1 MDKNIFKVMVELQH
15 QFNKQV
21 AEDYL
26 DKNFNWNSAIIA
38 ESGELLDSLGYKWWK
53 KQEPDMENVKVEA
66 IDLLRFVISDILQ
79 LNYNYE
85 ESLIASFIDETISEF
100 EESFTSDIYE
110 KEFEDEDLFGLVN
123 ILNYNEIP
131 RFATLKIIFKKLD
144 MSNEDVYIAY
154 ITKNCLNK
162 FRQDNGYKDGSYIKV
177 WNGKEDNV
185 VAFEIANEWGADE
198 ELFEQLYLDLETY
211 YKEEV
216 LEKQEPHLSNILDDI
231 NYIKSVD
238 TEIGE

>member
-1 MDKNIFKVMVELQH
+1 MSIFEKMVKLQH

-66 IDLLRFVISDILQ
+66 IDLLHFVISDILQ

-131 RFATLKIIFKKLD
+131 RFATLKIIFKKLE

-162 FRQDNGYKDGSYIKV
+162 FRQDNGYKDGSYIKN
-177 WNGKEDNV
+177 WNGREDNI

>member
-1 MDKNIFKVMVELQH
+1 MSIFKRMVELQH

-66 IDLLRFVISDILQ
+66 IDLLHFVISDILQ
-79 LNYNYE
+79 LNYE
-85 ESLIASFIDETISEF
+85 ESLEASFIDETISEF

-162 FRQDNGYKDGSYIKV
+162 FRQDNGYKDGSYIKN
-177 WNGKEDNV
+177 WNGKEDNI

-198 ELFEQLYLDLETY
+198 ELFEQLYLGLETY

-216 LEKQEPHLSNILDDI
+216 LKQEVKTLDFDKPDFFKC
-231 NYIKSVD
+231 NVVN
-238 TEIGE
+238 

>member
-1 MDKNIFKVMVELQH
+1 MSIFKKMVELQH

-66 IDLLRFVISDILQ
+66 IDLLHFVISDILQ

-85 ESLIASFIDETISEF
+85 ESLEASFIDETISEF

-216 LEKQEPHLSNILDDI
+216 LKQEVKTLDFDKPDFFKC
-231 NYIKSVD
+231 NVVN
-238 TEIGE
+238 

>member
-1 MDKNIFKVMVELQH
+1 MSIFKKMVELQH

-26 DKNFNWNSAIIA
+26 DKSFNWNSAIIA

-66 IDLLRFVISDILQ
+66 IDLLHFVISDRIQ
-79 LNYNYE
+79 KNKKMFSE
-85 ESLIASFIDETISEF
+85 KESLEMTFVE
-100 EESFTSDIYE
+100 
-110 KEFEDEDLFGLVN
+110 L
-123 ILNYNEIP
+123 YNEFNNVKVLRDYSTLEDMI
-131 RFATLKIIFKKLD
+131 FYLIATNSYRINVMKRIFTKLE
-144 MSNEDVYIAY
+144 MSNEDVYISY

-162 FRQDNGYKDGSYIKV
+162 FRQDNGYKDGSYIKN
-177 WNGKEDNV
+177 WNGREDNI

-216 LEKQEPHLSNILDDI
+216 LKQEVKAPNFDKPDI
-231 NYIKSVD
+231 FKCNVVN
-238 TEIGE
+238 

>member
-1 MDKNIFKVMVELQH
+1 MSIFEKMVKLQH

-26 DKNFNWNSAIIA
+26 EKDFNWNSAIIA

-66 IDLLRFVISDILQ
+66 IDLLHFVISDRIQ
-79 LNYNYE
+79 KNKKMYSE
-85 ESLIASFIDETISEF
+85 KESLEMTFVELYTEFNNVKVLRDYSTLEDMIFYLIATNSYRINVMKRI
-100 EESFTSDIYE
+100 FT
-110 KEFEDEDLFGLVN
+110 
-123 ILNYNEIP
+123 
-131 RFATLKIIFKKLD
+131 KLE
-144 MSNEDVYIAY
+144 MSNEDVYISY

-162 FRQDNGYKDGSYIKV
+162 FRQDNGYKDGSYIKN
-177 WNGKEDNV
+177 WNGREDNI

-216 LEKQEPHLSNILDDI
+216 LKQEVKAQILTNLI
-231 NYIKSVD
+231 FLNAML
-238 TEIGE
+238 